1 MPRDPSVAERIER
14 ELALR
19 ILRGEVAPESRLPS
33 VRALAAEFEVT
44 VPTIQRAIAG
54 LGTRGLVTAVQG
66 SGLEVHDPEAVLDP
80 VLLPL
85 WFEALADQPARA
97 ARMLGDF
104 LELRRVVAGHLVETR
119 LSRLQGALHEIAVP
133 ARIIFESTDP
143 GELAAA
149 DLALTEAF
157 ARASG
162 SFAVTAVLATVAR
175 LPAEVPVLAEAF
187 YGHRPAHLAA
197 IEAIVGALSQD
208 EPAQAAREVRD
219 AMTTWDRQSVS
230 RFQALLEAAR
240 TD

>member
-19 ILRGEVAPESRLPS
+19 ILRGEVAPDTRLPS
-33 VRALAAEFEVT
+33 VRSLAAEFQVT

-66 SGLEVHDPEAVLDP
+66 SGLRVHDPEAALDP

-104 LELRRVVAGHLVETR
+104 LELRRVVAGHLVQTR
-119 LSRLQGALHEIAVP
+119 LSRLQGALHELAEP
-133 ARIIFESTDP
+133 ARVIFESSDP
-143 GELAAA
+143 QELAAA
-149 DLALTEAF
+149 DLALTQAF

-162 SFAVTAVLATVAR
+162 SFAVTAVLSAVAR
-175 LPAEVPVLAEAF
+175 LPEEVPVLAEAF

-197 IEAIVGALSQD
+197 IEAIMDALAESD
-208 EPAQAAREVRD
+208 PPTAARQVRA
-219 AMTTWDRQSVS
+219 AMATWDRQSVT

-240 TD
+240 HR